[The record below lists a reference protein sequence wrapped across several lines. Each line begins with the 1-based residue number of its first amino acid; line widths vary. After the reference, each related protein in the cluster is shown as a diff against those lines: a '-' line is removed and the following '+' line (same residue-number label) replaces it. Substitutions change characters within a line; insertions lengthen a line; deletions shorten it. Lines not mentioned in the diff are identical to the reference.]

1 MGVVVESQEGVVQL
15 SNPAFRKMFGYS
27 NEDIAGKSIDQL
39 VATGELRQ
47 EAEAISRQVHSGWS
61 FHRILKRTRKDGSL
75 LDVEAFAAALAGEGK
90 AKGQMAIYVDISRRV
105 EAERNI
111 RDSEELFRTLSS
123 TAPIGIFRSAIDAG
137 RDTFPAAGW
146 PCHLDFMAISPG
158 SRPRWCFERIC
169 GGA

>member
-1 MGVVVESQEGVVQL
+1 VGVVVESQEGVVQL

-75 LDVEAFAAALAGEGK
+75 LDVEAFAAALA
-90 AKGQMAIYVDISRRV
+90 AHTLKGMFRNLAMNAPAELASTLENAARENNLQQATSQLPVLANALSKLMPEVESQLTEVRV
-105 EAERNI
+105 
-111 RDSEELFRTLSS
+111 
-123 TAPIGIFRSAIDAG
+123 
-137 RDTFPAAGW
+137 
-146 PCHLDFMAISPG
+146 
-158 SRPRWCFERIC
+158 
-169 GGA
+169 